1 MAARMR
7 KSHQEDV
14 RAKIQASQLINF
26 LQKHA
31 LEGGTVDT
39 TRVDAAKFLLNKAI
53 ANPPSET
60 NTNLS
65 GGLTFGWQS

>member
-1 MAARMR
+1 MR

-14 RAKIQASQLINF
+14 RAKIQSSQLINF

-31 LEGGTVDT
+31 LDGGTVDT

-53 ANPPSET
+53 ANPPT
-60 NTNLS
+60 DTNLNH
-65 GGLTFGWQS
+65 GGSITFGWQS